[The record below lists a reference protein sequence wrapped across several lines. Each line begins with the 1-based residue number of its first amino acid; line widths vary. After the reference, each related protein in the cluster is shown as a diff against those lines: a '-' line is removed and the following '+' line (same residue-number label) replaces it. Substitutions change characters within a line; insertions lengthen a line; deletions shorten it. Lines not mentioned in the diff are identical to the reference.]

1 MGMPCVSCTHS
12 NRAGIDS
19 ALVAGRTLDSVGKEF
34 GLNVKAVGRHRRA
47 HLSPA
52 LVAVSAEA
60 RLNAGR
66 TTLHRVEDLAARVER
81 VMAKAE
87 AEGREHTFLQSAREL
102 RASVELLAKLTGE
115 LRPEGTTVQVLN
127 VTQDES
133 WVRLRSAI
141 LVALAPYPE
150 ARLAVAEAVRD
161 TQGGEV
167 APRQLPAATVVR
179 SYPSGD
185 DV

>member
-19 ALVAGRTLDSVGKEF
+19 ALVAGRTLDSVAKEF

-115 LRPEGTTVQVLN
+115 LKPEGAVTVFN

-133 WVRLRSAI
+133 WVRIRSAI
-141 LVALAPYPE
+141 LVALAPYPD

-161 TQGGEV
+161 AQGGEV